1 MQLDSPATITASITN
16 GKMSEG
22 RGQAVPSRQAGS
34 GSSKASIQSS
44 SSFSVSES
52 DRVGCSVSPSTP
64 LQHPGRKGERR
75 GGDRMML
82 GGDEEEHEEAVHS
95 HSTALVLEVDM
106 RFSSEP
112 LDQIQSDRTLS
123 AGTSPTFSQSNE
135 LQVLSESDI
144 PTESKRSTSA
154 VDLESGQESC
164 QHSQDVHL
172 TDQDQSRA
180 ENTGVIEAVG
190 SDICL
195 SHASGASQSSV
206 HNVQNSSSTLVKEEL
221 ASPTLERESGDETT
235 SFKQETELYPRTT
248 QEEPEAV
255 RSDISPASQTSIS
268 EPCFQSHSGGSHSSF
283 RGLGSSPLV
292 GMAKEPVGGIGDL
305 WSMKVTSQRPSFL
318 NSKSSDFDSSTLEAG
333 SSSEKFSSPF
343 SGNLSSFGIPFS
355 FQSQTLSTSSQKSED
370 EIFHSQHDLDTSI
383 SESSLSHP
391 PLQSSST
398 LLASGGVGSYTFS
411 SLPAAIKTVTSSRIK
426 LTEEEKME
434 GAYTQTS
441 ETSLQFDMQSRSNL
455 QDPTGL
461 TAETDVVELGN
472 TQLLLESFDTG
483 EEEHPETV
491 TQPELKV
498 NTAGKTDSRHEDVAL
513 GGVSLEDF
521 ADERESATPT
531 QTRRYCMYVYTV

>member
-1 MQLDSPATITASITN
+1 MQLDSPATTTASITN
-16 GKMSEG
+16 GKMSEE
-22 RGQAVPSRQAGS
+22 RGQALPSRQAGS
-34 GSSKASIQSS
+34 GSSKATIQSS
-44 SSFSVSES
+44 SSFSVSEG
-52 DRVGCSVSPSTP
+52 DRVDCSVSPSTP
-64 LQHPGRKGERR
+64 LQHSGRKGEV
-75 GGDRMML
+75 
-82 GGDEEEHEEAVHS
+82 DEEEQEEAVHS

-112 LDQIQSDRTLS
+112 LDQIQSDRSLS
-123 AGTSPTFSQSNE
+123 AGTSSTFSQSNQ

-154 VDLESGQESC
+154 VDLENGQESC
-164 QHSQDVHL
+164 QHSQAVPL

-180 ENTGVIEAVG
+180 ENTGVIEAVS

-195 SHASGASQSSV
+195 SQASGASHSSV
-206 HNVQNSSSTLVKEEL
+206 DNVQNSSSTLVKDKL
-221 ASPTLERESGDETT
+221 ASPTLERESGDETA
-235 SFKQETELYPRTT
+235 SFKQETELYLRTT
-248 QEEPEAV
+248 QDEPEAV
-255 RSDISPASQTSIS
+255 RSDISLTIASVSQTSIS

-292 GMAKEPVGGIGDL
+292 GVAKEPVGGIGDL
-305 WSMKVTSQRPSFL
+305 WSMKMTNQRPSFL
-318 NSKSSDFDSSTLEAG
+318 NSKSSDFDSSTLKVG

-355 FQSQTLSTSSQKSED
+355 FQSQTLSTSSQTSEE

-411 SLPAAIKTVTSSRIK
+411 SFPAAIKAVTSSRIK
-426 LTEEEKME
+426 LTEEERTE

-441 ETSLQFDMQSRSNL
+441 ETSLQFDLQSRSNL

-483 EEEHPETV
+483 EEEHPETM
-491 TQPELKV
+491 THPELKV

-513 GGVSLEDF
+513 GGVSLENF
-521 ADERESATPT
+521 ADERESVTPT
-531 QTRRYCMYVYTV
+531 QTRRYCIYVYTV